1 MNVTPM
7 GLDHPISRF
16 VFRAFISSA
25 VLTDPD

>member
-1 MNVTPM
+1 M

-16 VFRAFISSA
+16 VFRAFISSS